1 MAKTNYTKVEK
12 ALQNGMQQIEI
23 DRLIKDASI
32 TDLASSD
39 EWVLF
44 MKELR
49 KDLYRFGRKDTKLY
63 EKLGVKKKEI
73 IQIYEHSHALTDE
86 NKQLLKKLKEN
97 LENLKPEIL
106 KNSPDL
112 DESQIIEKERKKH
125 QNKRFNIQEK
135 WLPLK

>member
-1 MAKTNYTKVEK
+1 
-12 ALQNGMQQIEI
+12 
-23 DRLIKDASI
+23 
-32 TDLASSD
+32 
-39 EWVLF
+39 
-44 MKELR
+44 
-49 KDLYRFGRKDTKLY
+49 
-63 EKLGVKKKEI
+63 
-73 IQIYEHSHALTDE
+73 LTDE